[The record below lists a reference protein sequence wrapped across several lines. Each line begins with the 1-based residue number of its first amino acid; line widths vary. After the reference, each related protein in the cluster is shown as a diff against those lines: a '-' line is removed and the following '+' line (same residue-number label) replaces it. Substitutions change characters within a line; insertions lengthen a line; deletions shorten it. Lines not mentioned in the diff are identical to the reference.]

1 MVNSLTINIAE
12 GYLEIVKALIARH
25 VDMNAD
31 PFSLEDSLV
40 YELKVKSLAYAQG
53 VNEGARRAIEEG
65 RTAGLV
71 RGWQAG
77 ADLGRA
83 RSISTFVLAMSEFL
97 DSSSTSVS
105 TNTIL
110 SIDEKSTTKRE
121 STIIRAVRIAEQ
133 LRDSSNLLRPL
144 KNNLDEDLVNDIQ
157 RLRAKSLVLS
167 AITQLPAAL
176 DDNQAAT
183 GAGSS
188 LTSSSSTSLSSSSSS
203 LVPSLSTVSLS
214 F

>member
-1 MVNSLTINIAE
+1 MS
-12 GYLEIVKALIARH
+12 
-25 VDMNAD
+25 D

-77 ADLGRA
+77 ADLGVA
-83 RSISTFVLAMSEFL
+83 RSISTFVLAMAESLE
-97 DSSSTSVS
+97 SSSMSVS
-105 TNTIL
+105 TNTNL
-110 SIDEKSTTKRE
+110 PIDEKSTTKRE
-121 STIIRAVRIAEQ
+121 STITRALRIAEQ
-133 LRDSSNLLRPL
+133 LRDSSNLLHPL

-157 RLRAKSLVLS
+157 RLRAKSLVLG
-167 AITQLPAAL
+167 AITQLPAAI
-176 DDNQAAT
+176 DDHNQTAT
-183 GAGSS
+183 G
-188 LTSSSSTSLSSSSSS
+188 SSSSLISSSSSSSSS
-203 LVPSLSTVSLS
+203 LLPSLSTVSLS